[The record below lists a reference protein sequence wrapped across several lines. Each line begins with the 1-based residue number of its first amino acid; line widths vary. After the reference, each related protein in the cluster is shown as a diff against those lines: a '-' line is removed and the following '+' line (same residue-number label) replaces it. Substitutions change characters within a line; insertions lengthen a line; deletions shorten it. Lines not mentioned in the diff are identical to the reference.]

1 MRNENNITGRLHV
14 ITIIDLITRLLP
26 VITVL
31 FCVILTPLCADEPT
45 AEQSLEQKPKTFDYQ
60 GAIDDI
66 RVDEL
71 QTYLSWLAAPAQ
83 EGRNSGTEAGH
94 RAGDYLVTHIAQWGL
109 EPAGTDGNYV
119 QGFRFRNGE
128 PRYRNVLGIMPGS
141 DPTLAD
147 EYIMICAHYDH
158 VGVINNEIYP
168 GANDNASGTSLILEL
183 AESLQ
188 KLEPRTKRSVIV
200 AFWDA
205 EEKGLLGSQH
215 FANNPTV
222 PLEKIKLVFNF
233 DMVGTL
239 QNNTFEIFG
248 SNVAGGTRESIARQ
262 LAAADPDVDFSTQYL
277 LASDHASFYAKKIP
291 SLMFFTGLDCPYH
304 VPEDTYDIINFDGM
318 KQIADI
324 AFRVVFRF
332 ADADDLAFVNYIS
345 PREMQRE
352 NETAEKSLDF
362 NVSETMGLTFT
373 SSGDFAEKTLTADSN
388 YSLGKTLG
396 QYFSSRSQGENSL
409 RVAKVTQNSDAEKI
423 GLKRGDRIMTLNG
436 RDVSGMVSKFDEKIT
451 ALLQEEP
458 AGTIY
463 LRITRAG
470 ELQEQELRI
479 EIKPDDLAD
488 IRRVL
493 QRNFLYRESI
503 AEPDTLIVST
513 VFADETAESSLKPN
527 DRIMHINGKRA
538 STETLNEAMKL
549 KQPMLLEIE
558 RNGKIS
564 ELNLAL

>member
-1 MRNENNITGRLHV
+1 MKMFSFSP
-14 ITIIDLITRLLP
+14 TIILTI
-26 VITVL
+26 L
-31 FCVILTPLCADEPT
+31 FCAILIPSRAVEPMT
-45 AEQSLEQKPKTFDYQ
+45 GQSPEPKPNTFDYQ

-71 QTYLSWLAAPAQ
+71 QTYLGWLAAPVQ

-128 PRYRNVLGIMPGS
+128 PRYRNVLGIIHGS
-141 DPTLAD
+141 DPALAD

-158 VGVINNEIYP
+158 VGVINDEIYP

-188 KLEPRTKRSVIV
+188 KLEPRMKRSVIV

-215 FANNPTV
+215 FSNNPTV
-222 PLEKIKLVFNF
+222 PLDKIKLVFNF

-239 QNNTFEIFG
+239 QDNTFEIFG
-248 SNVAGGTRESIARQ
+248 SNVASGTREYIARQ
-262 LAAADPDVDFSTQYL
+262 LTADDPDVDFSTEYL

-291 SLMFFTGLDCPYH
+291 SLMFFTGLNCPYH

-324 AFRVVFRF
+324 AFRVVFCF
-332 ADADDLAFVNYIS
+332 ANADDLAFINHIS
-345 PREMQRE
+345 SREMQRE
-352 NETAEKSLDF
+352 NETAEKSLVF
-362 NVSETMGLTFT
+362 NISETMGLTFA
-373 SSGDFAEKTLTADSN
+373 SSDNSAENPSASDSN

-396 QYFSSRSQGENSL
+396 QYFSNRSQGENSL
-409 RVAKVTQNSDAEKI
+409 RVTKVAKDSDAEKI

-436 RDVSGMVSKFDEKIT
+436 HDVSGMVSKFDEKIA
-451 ALLQEEP
+451 ALLQKEP
-458 AGTIY
+458 DSTIY
-463 LRITRAG
+463 LRVARP
-470 ELQEQELRI
+470 EEPQEWLRI
-479 EIKPDDLAD
+479 EIKPGDLVEVN
-488 IRRVL
+488 RVL
-493 QRNFLYRESI
+493 RRNFLYWESI
-503 AEPDTLIVST
+503 AEANTLIVSN
-513 VFADETAESSLKPN
+513 VLVDKIDKSGLKPN

-538 STETLNEAMKL
+538 STETLNEAMTT

-564 ELNLAL
+564 ELELAL

>member
-1 MRNENNITGRLHV
+1 
-14 ITIIDLITRLLP
+14 
-26 VITVL
+26 
-31 FCVILTPLCADEPT
+31 
-45 AEQSLEQKPKTFDYQ
+45 
-60 GAIDDI
+60 
-66 RVDEL
+66 
-71 QTYLSWLAAPAQ
+71 
-83 EGRNSGTEAGH
+83 
-94 RAGDYLVTHIAQWGL
+94 
-109 EPAGTDGNYV
+109 
-119 QGFRFRNGE
+119 
-128 PRYRNVLGIMPGS
+128 
-141 DPTLAD
+141 
-147 EYIMICAHYDH
+147 
-158 VGVINNEIYP
+158 
-168 GANDNASGTSLILEL
+168 
-183 AESLQ
+183 
-188 KLEPRTKRSVIV
+188 
-200 AFWDA
+200 
-205 EEKGLLGSQH
+205 
-215 FANNPTV
+215 
-222 PLEKIKLVFNF
+222 
-233 DMVGTL
+233 
-239 QNNTFEIFG
+239 
-248 SNVAGGTRESIARQ
+248 
-262 LAAADPDVDFSTQYL
+262 
-277 LASDHASFYAKKIP
+277 
-291 SLMFFTGLDCPYH
+291 MFFTGLDCPYH